1 MKSILICLSL
11 FLSLN
16 INAQNCT
23 STSHSVNINDSWKSC
38 NEKLSPNPI
47 RGNSHW
53 VMYDLGYAYKLSTTR
68 FWNYNVEGET
78 EQGMKNIVIDF
89 SLNGDDWTEIVNFQL
104 SEASGTNSYEGE
116 EGPNL
121 GSTNTRYVLI
131 TAIDTW
137 GGDCP
142 GLSEVKF
149 DLDNIVP
156 VNNIEYAGNAISLF
170 PNPATQSI
178 TIKTNFDLKEII
190 IVNATGQEINRMP
203 YQPQFDITHLADGIY
218 FLKTTSPSNEILI
231 KRFIKQSP

>member
-1 MKSILICLSL
+1 MKNILICLSL

-38 NEKLSPNPI
+38 SEKLSPNPV

-53 VMYDLGYAYKLSTTR
+53 VMYDLGYVYNLSTTR
-68 FWNYNVEGET
+68 FWNYNVAGET

-89 SLNGDDWTEIVNFQL
+89 SLNGNEWSEVASFQL
-104 SEASGTNSYEGE
+104 AEASGTNSYEGE

-121 GSTNTRYVLI
+121 GLTSTRYVLI

-149 DLDNIVP
+149 DIDNIVP
-156 VNNIEYAGNAISLF
+156 VNNIEYAGNSISLF
-170 PNPATQSI
+170 PNPAAQSI
-178 TIKTNFDLKEII
+178 TIKTDLDLKEII

-203 YQPQFDITHLADGIY
+203 YQHQFDITHLADGIY
-218 FLKTTSPSNEILI
+218 FLKTTTSSNEILI
-231 KRFIKQSP
+231 KRFIKQSL